1 MLKIFILFF
10 ILNFY
15 NIVFS
20 SEKEKI
26 ITKMQNT
33 NNLSFNFV
41 QTISEK
47 KENGNCIIK
56 YPKKIYCEYDNHDKK
71 IIADLE
77 NYFTVNT
84 TLDTDTQILVNQY
97 YELVIKELVELN
109 PKWIGF
115 SVFTFQC
122 QRACTEILQRLR
134 SRYKGRIMIGGAGIS
149 TRGIASSNADYANK
163 LMEEG
168 LIDAYIKGDGDIALI
183 ELMKNNF
190 DYAGINGN
198 PYAGVPDLNVI
209 PKPDW
214 SDVIDLPYRY
224 HNRKI

>member
-1 MLKIFILFF
+1 MLKIFIIFF

-71 IIADLE
+71 IMVS
-77 NYFTVNT
+77 NGRS
-84 TLDTDTQILVNQY
+84 
-97 YELVIKELVELN
+97 LVIKNNNNALYYIYPLKRTPLELLLDKDYLLSKIKKIEPRKIDSKYMN
-109 PKWIGF
+109 F
-115 SVFTFQC
+115 
-122 QRACTEILQRLR
+122 EILENGNIINIFFNIETSNLIGWQNEDIYQNL
-134 SRYKGRIMIGGAGIS
+134 SITFISNIRI
-149 TRGIASSNADYANK
+149 N
-163 LMEEG
+163 EEINEKIFI
-168 LIDAYIKGDGDIALI
+168 LP
-183 ELMKNNF
+183 KNN
-190 DYAGINGN
+190 
-198 PYAGVPDLNVI
+198 
-209 PKPDW
+209 
-214 SDVIDLPYRY
+214 
-224 HNRKI
+224 